1 MAARRDES
9 FTSLVMHPWATLR
22 RIQGLDRLPDRR
34 VSRTPAQR
42 SQDQTDP
49 LRAHGYAKA
58 LYRALGVFALD
69 ETRVELYENFA
80 EMDTDP
86 IIASVADAFADD
98 ATQIDPEH
106 KRAVWVE
113 AANPDIAR
121 VVTGTMDRLGIE
133 DKAFPICR
141 STGLMGDHLEHV
153 ALARGQ
159 GIVALRAYEPHTVA
173 RIEDDIGRLIGFA
186 PANDQGLAQKQD
198 AAAVAPY
205 KVAHFR
211 LPPRKR
217 NEVYGA
223 MSSFFWGSRVV
234 WRQLQLMEDQVVIQR
249 LQRRP
254 DRLLTL
260 LDATGLAYDEAWDV
274 IKQWERRWYRETH
287 LNPAAGDFRSHG
299 MPQDGAQDMIFPRG
313 PNNQTD
319 IRNFPATNQNDLL
332 RDVDLWLALLAAGIG
347 FPLGFIGRGAAG
359 QYRPDQ
365 SLSRQYQPF
374 AKKASRLQ
382 RAFLTE
388 LVRLIQI
395 DLAFKGLN
403 VDSDE
408 NQFTLNMASVAPI
421 VEIERAEV
429 VQLKMDR
436 MERAIRFGQDAQL
449 QMDVWIPFVLEK
461 YGGLAKSVVRQVYA
475 GGGGVQ
481 ESKVLDAAER
491 DAAEQFERLSGGF
504 GEIIPEVET
513 SRRVSS
519 REVHIDGVGDAR
531 TKREY
536 VPKVAMVLTEGK
548 DSPGVPHA
556 LLTEALAKAPPFS
569 KLAAGA
575 VDKRRMASRR
585 RQARTKVQLVT
596 ALAGMDPIPEADWR

>member
-1 MAARRDES
+1 
-9 FTSLVMHPWATLR
+9 MHPWATLR
-22 RIQGLDRLPDRR
+22 KIHGLDRLPDRR
-34 VSRTPAQR
+34 VSRTPASR
-42 SQDQTDP
+42 AQDQTDP
-49 LRAHGYAKA
+49 LRAHGYSKA

-69 ETRVELYENFA
+69 DTRIELYEGLA

-86 IIASVADAFADD
+86 IVASVADAFGDD

-113 AANPDIAR
+113 ANNPDIAR
-121 VVTGTMDRLGIE
+121 IVTATMDRLGIE

-186 PANDQGLAQKQD
+186 PANDMGEPQKLE
-198 AAAVAPY
+198 AAAVAAY

-217 NEVYGA
+217 NEIYGA
-223 MSSFFWGSRVV
+223 ASSFFAGSRVV

-260 LDATGLAYDEAWDV
+260 LDAAGLAYDEAWDV

-313 PNNQTD
+313 PQNQTQ
-319 IRNFPATNQNDLL
+319 IQNFPATNTNDLL
-332 RDVDLWLALLAAGIG
+332 RDLDLWLSLLAAGIG
-347 FPLGFIGRGAAG
+347 FPLGFIGRGQQG
-359 QYRPDQ
+359 SYRPDQ

-382 RAFLTE
+382 RAFLSE
-388 LVRLIQI
+388 LVRLMQI

-403 VDSDE
+403 VDADE
-408 NQFTLNMASVAPI
+408 NQFVLNMASVAPI

-436 MERAIRFGQDAQL
+436 MERAIRLGQDAKL
-449 QMDVWIPFVLEK
+449 NMDVWIPLVLEK
-461 YGGLAKSVVRQVYA
+461 YGGLPKSVVRQVYTGS
-475 GGGGVQ
+475 GGDVQ
-481 ESKVLDAAER
+481 ESAVRKAAEKMT
-491 DAAEQFERLSGGF
+491 DEEFEKLSGGV

-513 SRRVSS
+513 NRRVSS
-519 REVHIDGVGDAR
+519 REVHIDGVGDNR
-531 TKREY
+531 TTSEY

-548 DSPGVPHA
+548 DTPDTPGEPHA
-556 LLTEALAKAPPFS
+556 RLTEALAKAPPFT
-569 KLAAGA
+569 KLAEGA
-575 VDKRRMASRR
+575 ANKKRMSARR
-585 RQARTKVQLVT
+585 RTARTKVQLVT
-596 ALAGMDPIPEADWR
+596 ALAGMDPVPEEEWRT